1 MFSNLR
7 IPYEVKH
14 TYPNAHWCRRP
25 GLYLVTDNV
34 EDCFC
39 GHVSHKRGACG
50 DCGKIDE
57 ERFLIDG
64 RCGECHGIVWE
75 LGG

>member
-1 MFSNLR
+1 
-7 IPYEVKH
+7 
-14 TYPNAHWCRRP
+14 
-25 GLYLVTDNV
+25 
-34 EDCFC
+34 
-39 GHVSHKRGACG
+39 VSHKRGACG